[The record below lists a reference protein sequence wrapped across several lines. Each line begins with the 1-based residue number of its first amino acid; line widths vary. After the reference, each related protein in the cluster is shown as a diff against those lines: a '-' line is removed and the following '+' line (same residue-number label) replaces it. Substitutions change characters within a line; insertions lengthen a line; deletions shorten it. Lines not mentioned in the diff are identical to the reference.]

1 MSRWRLALIHELPSA
16 FGAQALLS
24 RSAVLVLCAAAL
36 CALTVWEGVRVGADR
51 TLSGAL
57 ARHVNGL
64 AIAVSCLAHGHC
76 RGFTSLRSVNKALF
90 DEGLN
95 YHRSQMA
102 DICHDADLINKAL
115 AQAASIPDAGTAIE
129 SMGPHEK
136 GLALFYELSMAV
148 FGIKLSSLFYGF
160 MLVFAVTVGLF
171 AVAFYRDRL
180 VLATLVAACSAMY
193 LIVPVVQDL
202 APDINTIHG
211 SRYLP
216 LLGIVP
222 VLHLLM
228 FFERGT
234 IRFLQIVIAASQ
246 AFVLFFVMFSRLSG
260 VWMVAGLALWIASRV
275 AVSMIRKPRGAR
287 MMASRAIVPGTLVS
301 FVLAALIVFPK
312 FALDPQYLKQDETE
326 YRTFWHHLLVAAN
339 FNPARQEVVGVSSDL
354 QGVDDMIAYLL
365 FEREIAS
372 RGEDLSQ
379 YLIDDETNWPQR
391 TTHRRFDYKWGLYD
405 GVVKDVF
412 LRLVAE
418 HPVYVLQSVFFYEPL
433 AIVTQFFSG
442 QFVPPAG
449 ALVVVAVA
457 TAICAFALGGAD
469 VAGSAALAWAALMF
483 FAMSFLPGLASGV
496 MPLRLVEFAFLVYAG
511 SSLLVALFLR
521 RVIRAAVGQPKA
533 SNLDMGW
540 R

>member
-234 IRFLQIVIAASQ
+234 IRFMQIVIAASQ

-260 VWMVAGLALWIASRV
+260 VWMVAGLALWIAGRV